1 MGVTEA
7 TIEVMGN
14 PFLKDQSQPYIT
26 VDPTTKEI
34 MILPEIEL
42 NVFFTTLGI
51 KNKDKIIGIND
62 KNYNLDNIYDMVME
76 SMSWKEGDKITIKIN
91 REGIEQTITGK
102 IAMPKE
108 KQEGYQATDNT
119 KKAIRDAWLKG

>member
-1 MGVTEA
+1 
-7 TIEVMGN
+7 
-14 PFLKDQSQPYIT
+14 
-26 VDPTTKEI
+26 
-34 MILPEIEL
+34 
-42 NVFFTTLGI
+42 
-51 KNKDKIIGIND
+51 
-62 KNYNLDNIYDMVME
+62 MVME

>member
-1 MGVTEA
+1 
-7 TIEVMGN
+7 
-14 PFLKDQSQPYIT
+14 
-26 VDPTTKEI
+26 

-51 KNKDKIIGIND
+51 KNKDKIIAIND